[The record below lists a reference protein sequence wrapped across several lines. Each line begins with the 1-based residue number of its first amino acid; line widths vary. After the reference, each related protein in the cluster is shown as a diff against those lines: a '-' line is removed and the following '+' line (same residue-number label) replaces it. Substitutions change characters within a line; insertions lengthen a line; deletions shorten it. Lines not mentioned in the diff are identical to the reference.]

1 MGDLAVDTA
10 VEAVGAGRFRCVLS
24 RDWEIWGPMGGYVA
38 AVALRAVGAHLGPDH
53 PARPVAFSCHYLG
66 VARFEAVDIAVVAL
80 REGRGASS
88 YRVSITQGDR
98 PILEALVWASAST
111 DGLEHDE
118 TVAPAVPGPGALPS
132 LRELLPP
139 DAEPPFPFW
148 ENFDPKPVTFEV
160 DWPPDGPRE
169 AIWQEW
175 LRFLPTP
182 TWDDPWVDGGRTLIL
197 VDLPSW
203 PAAQRVHAWTN
214 PPWMAPTLDLN
225 VAFHRSTSD
234 HEWLLC
240 DGVAPVSTAGL
251 FGWTGKVWSDAGQLL
266 ASGGGQCLYRPMPN
280 A

>member
-111 DGLEHDE
+111 DGL
-118 TVAPAVPGPGALPS
+118 
-132 LRELLPP
+132 
-139 DAEPPFPFW
+139 
-148 ENFDPKPVTFEV
+148 
-160 DWPPDGPRE
+160 
-169 AIWQEW
+169 
-175 LRFLPTP
+175 
-182 TWDDPWVDGGRTLIL
+182 
-197 VDLPSW
+197 
-203 PAAQRVHAWTN
+203 
-214 PPWMAPTLDLN
+214 
-225 VAFHRSTSD
+225 
-234 HEWLLC
+234 
-240 DGVAPVSTAGL
+240 
-251 FGWTGKVWSDAGQLL
+251 
-266 ASGGGQCLYRPMPN
+266 
-280 A
+280 